1 MKVTKCDRDT
11 ANIMIDNP
19 LNNIR
24 IILVNTQFAGNIG
37 GVARA
42 MKNMGL
48 SRLYLVN
55 PGCSLADKE
64 AYIRATSATKILEN
78 AIVADTLSE
87 VISDCQLVIG
97 TSTRDRGMS
106 LPMLTARES
115 GEKIVFEAAAA
126 QVALVFGQE
135 SCGLQGDDLKL
146 CNYHGYIPANPDYCS
161 LNLAAAVQTFC
172 YEIFQAAAAERARPR
187 DYVFQYPENKDMEYF
202 YEHLEKVLYAVGFI
216 VPQHPGQMMAR
227 LRRLFN
233 RARPDEKEL
242 NILRGVLSAIERQ
255 SKKLSE

>member
-1 MKVTKCDRDT
+1 MT
-11 ANIMIDNP
+11 DNS
-19 LNNIR
+19 LNNSLNNSLDNIR
-24 IILVNTQFAGNIG
+24 IILINTQFAGNIG

-55 PGCSLADKE
+55 PGCSLEQKE

-87 VISDCQLVIG
+87 VISDCQLVVG

-106 LPMLTARES
+106 LPILTARES
-115 GEKIVFEAAAA
+115 GEKIAAEAIEA
-126 QVALVFGQE
+126 QVAVVFGQE
-135 SCGLQGDDLKL
+135 SCGLQGEDLKL
-146 CNYHGYIPANPDYCS
+146 CNFHGYIPANPEYCS

-172 YEIFQAAAAERARPR
+172 YEIFQAAEAERAKPR
-187 DYVFQYPENKDMEYF
+187 NHVFDYPENKDMEYF
-202 YEHLEKVLYAVGFI
+202 YEHLEKVLRDVDFI
-216 VPQHPGQMMAR
+216 VPQHPGQMMQR

-233 RARPDEKEL
+233 RARSDGKEL
-242 NILRGVLSAIERQ
+242 NILRGILSAIERK
-255 SKKLSE
+255 S

>member
-1 MKVTKCDRDT
+1 MAKKVLD
-11 ANIMIDNP
+11 
-19 LNNIR
+19 NIR
-24 IILVNTQFAGNIG
+24 IVLVNTQFAGNIG

-55 PGCSLADKE
+55 PGCNLEDKE
-64 AYIRATSATKILEN
+64 ANIRATSATNILEN
-78 AIVADTLSE
+78 TIIADTLNE
-87 VISDCQLVIG
+87 VIEDCQLVIG

-106 LPMLTARES
+106 LPLLTARET
-115 GEKIVFEAAAA
+115 GEKIALEAVQA

-135 SCGLQGDDLKL
+135 SCGLHGDDLRR
-146 CNYHGYIPANPDYCS
+146 CNFHAYIPANPEYCS

-172 YEIFQAAAAERARPR
+172 YEIFQAVEAERTRPK
-187 DYVFQYPENKDMEYF
+187 DYTYQYPEHKEMEYF
-202 YEHLEKVLYAVGFI
+202 YDHLELVLKQVDFI
-216 VPQHPGQMMAR
+216 VPQHPGQMMDR

-242 NILRGVLSAIERQ
+242 NILRGILSAIERQ
-255 SKKLSE
+255 PIK

>member
-1 MKVTKCDRDT
+1 MVNL
-11 ANIMIDNP
+11 A
-19 LNNIR
+19 LEHIR

-55 PGCSLADKE
+55 PSCSLSDKE
-64 AYIRATSATKILEN
+64 ANIRATSATNILEKT
-78 AIVADTLSE
+78 IVADTLSE
-87 VISDCQLVIG
+87 VIEDCQLVIG

-106 LPMLTARES
+106 LPLLTARQA
-115 GEKIVFEAAAA
+115 GEKISIEAVKA

-135 SCGLQGDDLKL
+135 SCGLQGDDLKC
-146 CNYHGYIPANPDYCS
+146 CNFHAYIPANPEYCS

-172 YEIFQAAAAERARPR
+172 YEIFQAVEADRTRPK
-187 DYVFQYPENKDMEYF
+187 DCVYQYPQNKDMEYF
-202 YEHLEKVLYAVGFI
+202 YAHLEAVLKQVDFI
-216 VPQHPGQMMAR
+216 VPSHPGQMMER

-242 NILRGVLSAIERQ
+242 NILCGILSAIERK
-255 SKKLSE
+255 SKNE